1 MKDLSKGKK
10 GQICQLVDPLSQKK
24 QWINLEDIIIY
35 PCGKPIKL
43 GEYLQKIEDLEKKL
57 NDDELKINEIESEL
71 IEQKDINTKLT
82 DSIEILL
89 KKYES
94 LNNQVTT
101 LLSMNK

>member
-10 GQICQLVDPLSQKK
+10 GQICQLVEPLSQKK

-43 GEYLQKIEDLEKKL
+43 GEYLQKVEIQEKVLIETNLELSKAK
-57 NDDELKINEIESEL
+57 DELLKQANIESTLNE
-71 IEQKDINTKLT
+71 
-82 DSIEILL
+82 SIEILL

-101 LLSMNK
+101 LLSINK